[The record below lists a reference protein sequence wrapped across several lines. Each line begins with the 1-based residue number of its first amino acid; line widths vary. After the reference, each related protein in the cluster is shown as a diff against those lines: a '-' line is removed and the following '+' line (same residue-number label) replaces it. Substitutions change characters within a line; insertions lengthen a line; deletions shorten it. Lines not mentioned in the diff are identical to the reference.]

1 MSITRLI
8 PCLCFATSVWAQLPP
23 SSLNPTRPV
32 DPFVTTKPV
41 VTTTRPV
48 VPAVPVETKPPA
60 TIPEMAKE
68 TVPVVDVANAI
79 PNTLTPEEKATGWRL
94 LFDGQK
100 LTGLKGMKAGGS
112 LGDGFKIENG
122 EISIPENSKDPDKG
136 SGCDLITT
144 DLYYDFEFRF
154 EWKAITSA
162 NSGIR
167 YMMASGI
174 GQAPSGLEYQI
185 VDNVHNTVGLKGGL
199 LRRSA
204 SLDNVLPVGPNAV
217 LRVADPLNK
226 IGDPWNEGRIVVQG
240 AHVEHWMNGAKVLE
254 FELGPALR
262 KAAESHGN
270 RVGTTFGMKTKTQ
283 LCLLDEGTHVSFR
296 NLKVRPL
303 AAAPVAPP
311 RPVPNPFLTPN
322 R

>member
-8 PCLCFATSVWAQLPP
+8 PCLCFATSMWAQLPP

-32 DPFVTTKPV
+32 NPFDTTKPV
-41 VTTTRPV
+41 VPTTRPV
-48 VPAVPVETKPPA
+48 VPVVPVETKPPA

-68 TVPVVDVANAI
+68 TVPVADVVNVI
-79 PNTLTPEEKATGWRL
+79 PNTLTPEEKVAGWRL

-112 LGDGFKIENG
+112 FGDGFKLGNG

-136 SGCDLITT
+136 GGGDLITT

-154 EWKAITSA
+154 EWKAMTSA

-167 YMMASGI
+167 YMMATGI
-174 GQAPSGLEYQI
+174 GQTPSGLEYQI
-185 VDNVHNTVGLKGGL
+185 VDNVHNTIGLKGGL

-204 SLDNVLPVGPNAV
+204 SLDNVLPVGPNAI
-217 LRVADPLNK
+217 LREADPLNK

-240 AHVEHWMNGAKVLE
+240 SHVEHWMNGVKVLE

-283 LCLLDEGTHVSFR
+283 LCILDEGTSVSFR

-303 AAAPVAPP
+303 APQPVAPP
-311 RPVPNPFLTPN
+311 RPVPNPLLIQKL
-322 R
+322 